1 MRTFA
6 VLMAVI
12 GCFVFLLNQFSFW
25 IAFGMIY
32 LSGLLLVALI
42 AMSGR
47 FQGAAWNRCQELA
60 DMECETCQTEAE

>member
-12 GCFVFLLNQFSFW
+12 GCFVLLLKQFSFW
-25 IAFGMIY
+25 VAFCMIY

-42 AMSGR
+42 AMSR
-47 FQGAAWNRCQELA
+47 CFQGEAGNRYQRKGDVNGDTYQA
-60 DMECETCQTEAE
+60 EAE